1 MAHLRIRK
9 FRTNSY
15 YGNQKLGIDLSMAV
29 RAGNHVFLR
38 GQTGMAFDGS
48 VVGIGDAAAQAEH
61 AMKCV
66 KILLQE
72 AGAKLEHICKI
83 HIYLVDPRYREP
95 VYQVVG
101 KWLKG
106 VYPCSTGL
114 IVSAL
119 ARPELLMEIDVDA
132 VIPEEEAGSAR
143 KAAGRRGAARQR
155 KGASRKG
162 GGRRKG
168 VGRRKGAGGGRRR

>member
-1 MAHLRIRK
+1 VAHVRIRK
-9 FRTNSY
+9 YNTNDY
-15 YGNQKLGIDLSMAV
+15 YPDQQLGIDLSMAV
-29 RAGNHVFLR
+29 RAGNHVFVR
-38 GQTGMAFDGS
+38 GQTAMTFDGGIIG
-48 VVGIGDAAAQAEH
+48 VGDPEAQTEH

-66 KILLQE
+66 KILLEE

-83 HIYLVDPRYREP
+83 HIYVIDRAYREP
-95 VYQVVG
+95 VYRVVG

-132 VIPEEEAGSAR
+132 VIPADEMPKGKAASTWNTAHLRKKAGAAR
-143 KAAGRRGAARQR
+143 KAT
-155 KGASRKG
+155 G
-162 GGRRKG
+162 GKSKGRRKT
-168 VGRRKGAGGGRRR
+168 

>member
-1 MAHLRIRK
+1 MAHVRIRK

-15 YGNQKLGIDLSMAV
+15 YPDQKLGIDLAMAV

-48 VVGIGDAAAQAEH
+48 VVGVGDPEAQAEH
-61 AMKCV
+61 AMRCV
-66 KILLQE
+66 KILLEE
-72 AGAKLEHICKI
+72 AGAKLAHICKV
-83 HIYLVDPRYREP
+83 HIYVIDRAYREP
-95 VYQVVG
+95 VYRVVG
-101 KWLKG
+101 KWLQG

-132 VIPEEEAGSAR
+132 VIPEDEAPAPKRSTARAKKRGSRA
-143 KAAGRRGAARQR
+143 
-155 KGASRKG
+155 
-162 GGRRKG
+162 
-168 VGRRKGAGGGRRR
+168 